1 MALVYGQGR
10 SMSVMM
16 AGPFASGGGAASKMT
31 QILLP
36 AASWKG
42 GESPYYQAV
51 SVDGISVNSF
61 VELMPSVEQ
70 VGQLL
75 RTALTAVN
83 EDGVVTVYAY
93 GDKPLE
99 DMTIQ
104 AALTEVV
111 AG

>member
-1 MALVYGQGR
+1 MALSYGNG
-10 SMSVMM
+10 SNISVTM
-16 AGPFASGGGAASKMT
+16 AGPFADGGGSAAKLAEIS
-31 QILLP
+31 LP
-36 AASWKG
+36 VSAWKG

-51 SVDGISVNSF
+51 AVDGISVNSA
-61 VELMPSVEQ
+61 VELMPSPEQ
-70 VGQLL
+70 VDSLL

-83 EDGVVTVYAY
+83 EDGGVTVYAF